1 MEKTSNIERRTSNSS
16 RFTRA
21 TARVARSAFSFL
33 LAFIVS
39 SATADTML
47 PTENGATWEYE
58 VRGGS
63 TDTQPATV
71 ILRINGTE
79 ELGARELLKLETIAD
94 DVVVKTE
101 LISVDERGV
110 LCHERAGADG
120 KATILEPP
128 QTIVP
133 SPLKVGATWE
143 VNDHVAGGG
152 TQQFKIT
159 AEEDVT
165 VPAGKF
171 HAFRMRCE
179 QPWPISTTTERWF
192 APGTG
197 IIADVTATRG
207 PSGRLLSRVSTMLKK
222 FSVIPPP
229 KDTSPP
235 SITIDAASPPRP
247 AAATPPPKPGILLE
261 VSGEREGSPQ
271 TEFKSD
277 APQIFVRWSG
287 VNLPVGESV
296 RVAWIA
302 EDVGDV
308 AEPDFVVD
316 QMETAIETE
325 EFGARF
331 TLSRP
336 KDGWAA
342 GKYRIEL
349 YLGDELLQKLNVTI
363 ND

>member
-1 MEKTSNIERRTSNSS
+1 MLLGTASIA
-16 RFTRA
+16 RA
-21 TARVARSAFSFL
+21 DV
-33 LAFIVS
+33 V
-39 SATADTML
+39 M

-63 TDTQPATV
+63 PDGEPAALTV
-71 ILRINGTE
+71 RINGTE
-79 ELGARELLKLETIAD
+79 QIGARELLKLETTAG
-94 DVVVKTE
+94 DVVTKTE
-101 LISVDERGV
+101 LISVTEKGV
-110 LCHERAGADG
+110 LCHQRSGADG

-128 QTIVP
+128 QTVVP
-133 SPLKVGATWE
+133 LPLKIGATWE
-143 VNDHVAGGG
+143 VNDHVSGGG

-197 IIADVTATRG
+197 IIADVTTTRG
-207 PSGRLLSRVSTMLKK
+207 PNGRLLSRATTMLKK
-222 FSVIPPP
+222 FSVVPPP
-229 KDTSPP
+229 ADTSPP
-235 SITIDAASPPRP
+235 SITIDAATGSPAA
-247 AAATPPPKPGILLE
+247 AAATPAPKPAILLE
-261 VSGEREGSPQ
+261 VSGERDGTPQ

-277 APQIFVRWSG
+277 ARQIFVRWSG
-287 VNLPVGESV
+287 VNLPTGEIL

-308 AEPDFVVD
+308 APANFVVD
-316 QMETAIETE
+316 EMETELE
-325 EFGARF
+325 SSEFAARF

-336 KDGWAA
+336 TDGWAA
-342 GKYRIEL
+342 GKYRVEVS
-349 YLGDELLQKLNVTI
+349 LGDEVLQKLNVTI
-363 ND
+363 AD